1 MQSGAVRL
9 RGEDRF
15 MNIGVRGSV
24 AALAILGGAAVSGAA
39 LSQVQSGQVRSG
51 QAQVEGGHALYN
63 ARCAM
68 CHAADLGGH
77 EGPQLAGPNFQQ
89 QWGSKT
95 PSDLALYIK
104 TRMPPG
110 QATLSDQDSFDLT
123 AFILSANGVAAG
135 EQAKAPGAAADI
147 ATTIRLAAARKP
159 PTPQATGPAP
169 AAPAQNAFQ
178 ATAQLSGATGLTV
191 KGTVARFTPVTDA
204 TLSDP
209 APGDWLMIRR
219 NYQAW
224 NNSPLKQVNT
234 ANVKTLRLVWSWA
247 MVEGGGNEP
256 SPIVHDGTLYVANPG
271 NVIQAL
277 DAATGTL
284 IWENRLG
291 PAISN
296 GLGVIRNIA
305 LYGDKIYVGTTD
317 AREAAL
323 DARTGATVWDVRL
336 GDTAK
341 GYGNSSGPIVA
352 EGVVLQGLGGCERY
366 KATGCFISGLD
377 AQTGKTLWR
386 FNTVPRQGE
395 PGGDTWSNLP
405 DTDRA
410 GGDTWITG
418 TYDPKLHLTYWGV
431 AQPKPWMRASRGT
444 SESNLYTSSTVAL
457 DPKTGQL
464 KWYFQ
469 HVPGESFD
477 LDEVFERVLIDV
489 DGQPDAFTIGK
500 AGILWK
506 LNRKTGQFLD
516 LTQTIHQDVFDSVDR
531 KTGKLHYRQNLI
543 DQKVGEWTTQCPSS
557 QGGHNWQAVG
567 YSPMA
572 NALIVPL
579 SQSCQRMMARA
590 VKPGEGSGGAG
601 ASRDFQLMPGTD
613 GNVGKLAA
621 YDVSTLKEKWSIQQ
635 HAPFLT
641 SVMTTAGGLA
651 FVGDLNRV
659 FRAVDVNTGKELWR
673 TILPTSV
680 QGFPISF
687 AVNGKQ
693 YIAVSTGVGGGSP
706 RIVPAQ
712 IIKDIAY
719 PDHGNALYVFAVE

>member
-1 MQSGAVRL
+1 MTGRPWRGGLWAGVPLAAVL
-9 RGEDRF
+9 AG
-15 MNIGVRGSV
+15 
-24 AALAILGGAAVSGAA
+24 AALAQGA
-39 LSQVQSGQVRSG
+39 RSG
-51 QAQVEGGHALYN
+51 QAQVEAGHALYN
-63 ARCAM
+63 SRCAA

-77 EGPQLAGPNFQQ
+77 EGPQLAGANFQQ
-89 QWGSKT
+89 QWGGKS
-95 PSDLALYIK
+95 PAQLSDYIK
-104 TRMPPG
+104 AKMPPG
-110 QATLSDQDSFDLT
+110 QANLAEGDAFDLT
-123 AFILSANGVAAG
+123 AFILSANGVAPG
-135 EQAKAPGAAADI
+135 ERAKEPGVAVSIAD
-147 ATTIRLAAARKP
+147 AIRLAANRAG
-159 PTPQATGPAP
+159 QAAAVSAAKAGDA
-169 AAPAQNAFQ
+169 AAPRPGAFQ
-178 ATAQLSGATGLTV
+178 ATAQLSGGVGLTV
-191 KGTVARFTPVTDA
+191 KGTVKRYTPVTDA
-204 TLSDP
+204 VLDNP
-209 APGDWLMIRR
+209 PPGDWLMIRR

-224 NNSPLKQVNT
+224 NDSPLKQINA
-234 ANVKTLRLVWSWA
+234 ANVKNLRLAWSWA

-256 SPIVHDGTLYVANPG
+256 SPVIHDGTLFVANPG

-277 DAATGTL
+277 DAATGAL

-305 LYGDKIYVGTTD
+305 LYGDKIYVGATD

-323 DARTGATVWDVRL
+323 DARTGRTLWDVRL

-352 EGVVLQGLGGCERY
+352 EGVVIQGLGGCERY
-366 KATGCFISGLD
+366 KSTGCFISGLD
-377 AQTGKTLWR
+377 AETGKALWR
-386 FNTVPRQGE
+386 FNTVPKQGE
-395 PGGDTWSNLP
+395 PGGDTWSGLP
-405 DTDRA
+405 DIERA

-444 SESNLYTSSTVAL
+444 AEANLYTSSTVAL

-506 LNRKTGQFLD
+506 LNRQTGQFVD
-516 LTQTIHQDVFDSVDR
+516 LVQTIHQDVFDSVDR
-531 KTGKLHYRQNLI
+531 KTGKVRYRQNLL
-543 DQKVGEWTTQCPSS
+543 DQKVGQWTTQCPSS
-557 QGGHNWQAVG
+557 EGGHNWQAVG

-572 NALIVPL
+572 NALIIPL
-579 SQSCQRMMARA
+579 SQSCQRMMAR
-590 VKPGEGSGGAG
+590 PTTHGEGSGGAG

-613 GNVGKLAA
+613 GNVGRLSA
-621 YDVSTLKEKWSIQQ
+621 YDVTTLKEKWSIQQ

-673 TILPTSV
+673 TVLPTSV
-680 QGFPISF
+680 QGFPVSF
-687 AVNGKQ
+687 MAGGKQ
-693 YIAVSTGVGGGSP
+693 YIAVSTGLGGGSP
-706 RIVPAQ
+706 RLVPAQ

-719 PDHGNALYVFAVE
+719 PDHGNALYVFAVD